1 MTTIVNTAQDQA
13 WNGPEG
19 AHWARHQ
26 DRWNA
31 VNDGF
36 NTPLLDAAG
45 ITGAHRTLDFGCGA
59 GQTTRLA
66 ARRAPR
72 GHALGL
78 DLSAPMLAEA
88 RARAA
93 AEGVDNVT
101 FTRGDAQT
109 HPYDEG
115 TFDAAI
121 SRYSAM
127 FFEDPEAAF
136 AHIGRALRPGGRL
149 ALVCPSDPGL
159 NGWVTAMTSLR
170 GILPVGDF
178 GRPGVPG
185 MFSLADPDA
194 VRALLAAAGFT
205 GIAVEETRAYGTWG
219 RDAADAADFLL
230 ATGPGRHLMD
240 QADEPTRARA
250 RTALT
255 EHLRA
260 HETPGGVRL
269 LSTAWLVTAERP
281 RFPPRA

>member
-36 NTPLLDAAG
+36 NTPLLDAARVS
-45 ITGAHRTLDFGCGA
+45 GADRTLDIGCGA
-59 GQTTRLA
+59 GRTTRLA

-115 TFDAAI
+115 AFDAAI
-121 SRYSAM
+121 SRYGAM

-136 AHIGRALRPGGRL
+136 ARIGRALRPGGRL
-149 ALVCPSDPGL
+149 ALVCPSDPEL

-178 GRPGVPG
+178 GRPGLPG
-185 MFSLADPDA
+185 MFSLAVPDT

-205 GIAVEETRAYGTWG
+205 GIAIEEARAYGTWG

-240 QADEPTRARA
+240 GADEPTRARA

-255 EHLRA
+255 DHLRA
-260 HETPGGVRL
+260 HESPEGTVRL

-281 RFPPRA
+281 